1 MHGKSMFEFLTFE
14 IRFFQMISDGKKNNQ
29 KHLCMKN
36 YV

>member
-14 IRFFQMISDGKKNNQ
+14 IRFFQMISDGKNNQ